1 MGVERYSMKA
11 DNIEKIISDIDCL
24 PYRAILFDG
33 TWGIGKSYAVNEA
46 LTENS
51 NVCKISMFGLKD
63 PKQIYHEALFQLA
76 LKNNIGGKIGEI
88 ANNVLDGLSKIWDKV
103 GQAKEV
109 VQSIANERELFL
121 LLSKEFSSVHVIVID
136 DLERM
141 SDDIRLEELFGIIEE
156 LKQCNYVKVIVIANT
171 NEIQP
176 DKKVVFD
183 KYNEKVLERIYHIT
197 ERAEKVEWSKMNIHV
212 EFVEKFLN
220 IHKVENL
227 RTLEKAQR
235 FFEDVKLF
243 CKSDMSEQ
251 FLEEL
256 RLICFAIVVESI
268 DNLYYKEAN
277 SNNTD
282 SVEKMVSTI
291 GNTLQHRIG
300 RYLYEIKCS
309 GNLVEML
316 LEYYEEGV
324 LNVDQLDAEYK
335 LFLNSGGKSN
345 YYKSDEEIRR
355 VLPTLREEMI
365 EAKNLAELN
374 QFADSYVV
382 WSDILEENNESVLSE
397 YRKILNKMLK
407 EIVLSGKEEI
417 LTYSYDLFH
426 ILSEKIKR
434 IYQEEN
440 KEMMKFSIETY
451 VKYLKNTTR
460 GKKAYEYSYKLR
472 NKLDSSY
479 YHDVIM
485 TNGDDLYNRI
495 SFPVDDVDE
504 DRYHTCYNIMYVLYH
519 LDAEKFL
526 QYCEELKE
534 DCDNM
539 SRHRIDVL
547 IEEIVKK

>member
-1 MGVERYSMKA
+1 M
-11 DNIEKIISDIDCL
+11 
-24 PYRAILFDG
+24 
-33 TWGIGKSYAVNEA
+33 
-46 LTENS
+46 
-51 NVCKISMFGLKD
+51 
-63 PKQIYHEALFQLA
+63 A

-88 ANNVLDGLSKIWDKV
+88 ANNILDGASKIWDKV

-345 YYKSDEEIRR
+345 YYKSDE
-355 VLPTLREEMI
+355 T
-365 EAKNLAELN
+365 
-374 QFADSYVV
+374 S
-382 WSDILEENNESVLSE
+382 
-397 YRKILNKMLK
+397 
-407 EIVLSGKEEI
+407 
-417 LTYSYDLFH
+417 
-426 ILSEKIKR
+426 
-434 IYQEEN
+434 
-440 KEMMKFSIETY
+440 
-451 VKYLKNTTR
+451 
-460 GKKAYEYSYKLR
+460 
-472 NKLDSSY
+472 
-479 YHDVIM
+479 
-485 TNGDDLYNRI
+485 
-495 SFPVDDVDE
+495 
-504 DRYHTCYNIMYVLYH
+504 
-519 LDAEKFL
+519 
-526 QYCEELKE
+526 
-534 DCDNM
+534 
-539 SRHRIDVL
+539 
-547 IEEIVKK
+547 